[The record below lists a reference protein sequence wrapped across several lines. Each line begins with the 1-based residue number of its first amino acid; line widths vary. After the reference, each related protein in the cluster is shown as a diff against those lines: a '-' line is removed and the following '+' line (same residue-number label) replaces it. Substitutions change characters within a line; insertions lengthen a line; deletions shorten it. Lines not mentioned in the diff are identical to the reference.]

1 MGSQRK
7 STSGKKVWKI
17 VLTSNMSLIY
27 LVTLRQQM
35 KKKMGKER
43 AAEVHK
49 ELLIPATELDMTI
62 QKLVNQIVEKE
73 LERSD

>member
-1 MGSQRK
+1 
-7 STSGKKVWKI
+7 
-17 VLTSNMSLIY
+17 
-27 LVTLRQQM
+27 
-35 KKKMGKER
+35 MGKER

-49 ELLIPATELDMTI
+49 ELLIPATEIDMTI